1 MQLTPNGKM
10 LLGSVLIAFGIAVL
24 SDFSLLK
31 ATLYFGAVLLSAIFF
46 L

>member
-1 MQLTPNGKM
+1 MQLTASGKI

-24 SDFSLLK
+24 ADFSLLK
-31 ATLYFGAVLLSAIFF
+31 ATLYFGVVLISALLF

>member
-1 MQLTPNGKM
+1 MGLSPYGKV

-24 SDFSLLK
+24 DDFSLLK
-31 ATLYFGAVLLSAIFF
+31 AALYFGAVLLSAIFF